1 MTTKTHT
8 IRALKQWVCRAGLFG
23 SVGFLLVTIVA
34 PAAVFAA
41 GAISQGYKTTS
52 TNVSKGTLLSLVSS
66 GSTTVEPANSTT
78 NVAKL
83 VGIAADKPLV
93 ELSNGAAS
101 DTRVVVSGST
111 EALVSDM
118 NGTVNAGDKITASP
132 VSGIGM
138 KSVQAA
144 EVVGTAQASLSSV
157 SLVNQTVTGTDGK
170 TQTIKVGL
178 LPIAVNVTYYSAA
191 TQQGI
196 VAAFVPPF
204 LQSLANGIAGRQ
216 VSPLRVLLAAIA
228 LLLGFGAVTVMLYTS
243 IRSGVISIGRNP
255 LAQAAL
261 RKSLVDVVVAAIGL
275 LVITTV
281 IVYVAL
287 II

>member
-1 MTTKTHT
+1 MH
-8 IRALKQWVCRAGLFG
+8 RAAWFG
-23 SVGFLLVTIVA
+23 AAAFLVA
-34 PAAVFAA
+34 TVAFPAVVIAA

-52 TNVSKGTLLSLVSS
+52 TNISKGTLLSLVSS
-66 GSTTVEPANSTT
+66 GSTTVEPANTT
-78 NVAKL
+78 NVSKL

-93 ELSNGAAS
+93 ELSNGTTS

-118 NGTVNAGDKITASP
+118 NGTINAGDKITASP

-144 EVVGTAQASLSSV
+144 EVVGTAQANLSSV
-157 SLVNQTVTGTDGK
+157 PLVNQTVTGTDGK
-170 TQTIKVGL
+170 TETIKVGL

-191 TQQGI
+191 VQQGI

-261 RKSLVDVVVAAIGL
+261 RKSLVDVVIAAIGL
-275 LVITTV
+275 LVITTA
-281 IVYVAL
+281 IVYIAL
-287 II
+287 VI

>member
-1 MTTKTHT
+1 T
-8 IRALKQWVCRAGLFG
+8 
-23 SVGFLLVTIVA
+23 
-34 PAAVFAA
+34 
-41 GAISQGYKTTS
+41 
-52 TNVSKGTLLSLVSS
+52 
-66 GSTTVEPANSTT
+66 
-78 NVAKL
+78 
-83 VGIAADKPLV
+83 
-93 ELSNGAAS
+93 
-101 DTRVVVSGST
+101 DTRVVVNGST

-118 NGTVNAGDKITASP
+118 NGSVKAGDKITASP

-138 KSVQAA
+138 KSIQAA
-144 EVVGTAQASLSSV
+144 EVVGTAQANLDSV
-157 SLVNQTVTGTDGK
+157 TLVTQKVSGTDGQE
-170 TQTIKVGL
+170 QTVKVGL
-178 LPIAVNVTYYSAA
+178 LPVAVNVTYYSAA

-204 LQSLANGIAGRQ
+204 LQALANGIAGRQ

-228 LLLGFGAVTVMLYTS
+228 LLLGFGAVSIMLYTS

-255 LAQAAL
+255 LAQGAL

-287 II
+287 VI

>member
-1 MTTKTHT
+1 MATITHT
-8 IRALKQWVCRAGLFG
+8 FRAFRRRVHRAAWFG
-23 SVGFLLVTIVA
+23 AAAFLVA
-34 PAAVFAA
+34 TVAFPAVVIAA

-52 TNVSKGTLLSLVSS
+52 TNISKGTLLSLVSS

-78 NVAKL
+78 NVSRL

-93 ELSNGAAS
+93 ELSNGTTS

-118 NGTVNAGDKITASP
+118 NGTINAGDKITASP

-144 EVVGTAQASLSSV
+144 EVVGTAQANLSSV
-157 SLVNQTVTGTDGK
+157 PLVNQTVTGTDGK
-170 TQTIKVGL
+170 TETIKVGL

-191 TQQGI
+191 VQQGI

-261 RKSLVDVVVAAIGL
+261 RKSLVDVVIAAIGL
-275 LVITTV
+275 LVITTA
-281 IVYVAL
+281 IVYIAL
-287 II
+287 VI

>member
-1 MTTKTHT
+1 MATITHT
-8 IRALKQWVCRAGLFG
+8 FRVFRRRVHRAAWFG
-23 SVGFLLVTIVA
+23 AAAFLVA
-34 PAAVFAA
+34 TVAFPAVVIAA

-52 TNVSKGTLLSLVSS
+52 TNISKGTLLSLVSS
-66 GSTTVEPANSTT
+66 GSTTVEPANTT
-78 NVAKL
+78 NVSKL

-93 ELSNGAAS
+93 ELSNGTTS

-118 NGTVNAGDKITASP
+118 NGTINAGDKITASP

-144 EVVGTAQASLSSV
+144 EVVGTAQANLSSV
-157 SLVNQTVTGTDGK
+157 PLVNQTVTGTDGK
-170 TQTIKVGL
+170 TETIKVGL

-191 TQQGI
+191 VQQGI

-261 RKSLVDVVVAAIGL
+261 RKSLVDVVIAAIGL
-275 LVITTV
+275 LVITTA
-281 IVYVAL
+281 IVYIAL
-287 II
+287 VI